1 VCAAISHQC
10 HYAPVPNQAS
20 VILIFYVHLILPC
33 LLSCRDRCTACNDP
47 DESEVNTSK
56 RSHESFHDIPIN
68 IIIFFSNA
76 AEEEIASLREAIS
89 DGAERVL
96 KFSILYTHP
105 HILPYIKH
113 Y

>member
-1 VCAAISHQC
+1 MV
-10 HYAPVPNQAS
+10 
-20 VILIFYVHLILPC
+20 L
-33 LLSCRDRCTACNDP
+33 D
-47 DESEVNTSK
+47 
-56 RSHESFHDIPIN
+56 
-68 IIIFFSNA
+68 SNA

-105 HILPYIKH
+105 HTHTTTHPHILPHIKH